1 MSPSSDPVD
10 LGHVSIFERSAR
22 PGTARDPEIDESRET
37 EQEAQRGEFLR
48 SAYHHIHDPI
58 EAIVGFSEL
67 LRDRSRDF
75 SAGVRNE
82 VIELLAIQAQE
93 ASQIADDLLVAAT
106 LDHDHLDI
114 DTSGVDLRGVVEQ
127 ATKGWASHQMLR
139 LTVSG
144 NALARADAR
153 WVTHIVRNLLR
164 NAVSSGGHDI
174 AVRISDGHNRVVL
187 DVVDDGP
194 GIAPE
199 LAESI
204 FDPYRSS
211 TDSKSLG
218 LGLFVCRRLA
228 RAMGGELIYT
238 REGDQTVFELSM
250 PKVSLQTAYWVDEP
264 DVVIDPLQGKPSK
277 DKITE
282 ILDQG
287 GPEIV
292 YQPIHDLKAHREGD
306 SQTLGYES
314 LSRFPFAGP
323 PEWFEVA
330 GSLGMKLDLELAA
343 IEAAI
348 GGFSPST
355 HDGFLAMNLSDATL
369 ASSQLEES
377 LKGLDPGRIILELS
391 EVALIKSYEATKR
404 HIDQIRDRGI
414 RLAVDDV
421 GAGEVDLWQIM
432 RLDPAVIKIDMCLVR
447 EIETNPRN
455 RALVRGVAA
464 MAQDLGI
471 MVIAEGIEAPEEV
484 EQLLALGV
492 GHGQGYLLGK
502 PGPLEWKTR
511 VLSDEV

>member
-1 MSPSSDPVD
+1 MSAPVD
-10 LGHVSIFERSAR
+10 AVDSGHVSIFQRSAQ
-22 PGTARDPEIDESRET
+22 PDTARGPEFEDRPET
-37 EQEAQRGEFLR
+37 QEEAQRGEFLR

-67 LRDRSRDF
+67 LRDRNRDF

-93 ASQIADDLLVAAT
+93 ASQIADDLLIAAT

-164 NAVSSGGHDI
+164 NAVASGGRDI
-174 AVRISDGHNRVVL
+174 AVRITDGHHRVVL

-194 GIAPE
+194 GVAPE
-199 LAESI
+199 LVDSL

-211 TDSKSLG
+211 TDNKSLG

-228 RAMGGELIYT
+228 RAMGGELIHT
-238 REGDQTVFELSM
+238 REGDKTVFELSM
-250 PKVSLQTAYWVDEP
+250 PKVSLQTAYWDEEP
-264 DVVIDPLQGKPSK
+264 DVVIDPLQGRPSK
-277 DKITE
+277 DTITDL
-282 ILDQG
+282 LDQG

-292 YQPIHDLKAHREGD
+292 YQPIYDLRAHRDGD
-306 SQTLGYES
+306 SQPLGYES
-314 LSRFPFAGP
+314 LSRFPFASP

-355 HDGFLAMNLSDATL
+355 HEGFLAMNLSDATL
-369 ASSQLEES
+369 ASSLLEES
-377 LKGLDPGRIILELS
+377 LRGVDPGRIILELS

-404 HIDQIRDRGI
+404 HVDQIRDRGI

-432 RLDPAVIKIDMCLVR
+432 RLDPAVLKIDMCLVR
-447 EIETNPRN
+447 NIETNPRN
-455 RALVRGVAA
+455 RALVRGLAA

-471 MVIAEGIEAPEEV
+471 MVIAEGIESPEEE

-492 GHGQGYLLGK
+492 GHGQGYMLGK

-511 VLSDEV
+511 VLRDEV